1 MAKPLSEDLRIRL
14 IQAAEGGL
22 SRRAAGERFE
32 VSAASAVRFVS
43 EWRQNGATSANPQGG
58 DQRSH
63 RIEAFR
69 EMILSASKPSQTC
82 PWSRSQKCSKPRWE
96 LRLRR
101 ARFGAF
107 STVTP
112 SPSKKPRTQPSR
124 TGPTSPPLVRLGVNL
139 RHVSIPTSWYSS
151 TRLVPRPRWPAFTAA
166 PGAAAAAVPRSRTA
180 IG

>member
-1 MAKPLSEDLRIRL
+1 M
-14 IQAAEGGL
+14 
-22 SRRAAGERFE
+22 
-32 VSAASAVRFVS
+32 RFVS
-43 EWRQNGATSANPQGG
+43 KWRQNGATSAKSQGG

-112 SPSKKPRTQPSR
+112 SPSKKPRTQPSW
-124 TGPTSPPLVRLGVNL
+124 TGPTSPPPAAWRELAPRLDPDKLVFIDETDCPYRKSNPGILMMETAEDRAADN
-139 RHVSIPTSWYSS
+139 IPGP
-151 TRLVPRPRWPAFTAA
+151 L
-166 PGAAAAAVPRSRTA
+166 GAARDRRILVQ
-180 IG
+180 